1 MNQPSGNDR
10 ELQSRLALS
19 EDKNRFLT
27 SEIARL
33 KEQLDN
39 AERRGAESV
48 EKLITMDKEMR
59 LSKSANV
66 VEK

>member
-1 MNQPSGNDR
+1 M
-10 ELQSRLALS
+10 ALS